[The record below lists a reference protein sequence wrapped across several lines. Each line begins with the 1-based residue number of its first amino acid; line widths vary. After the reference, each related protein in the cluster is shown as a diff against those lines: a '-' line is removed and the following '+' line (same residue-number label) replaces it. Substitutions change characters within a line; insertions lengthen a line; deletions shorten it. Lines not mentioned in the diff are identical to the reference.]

1 MKAIKSIESAFAAF
15 GLAHFI
21 YYAYVYAE
29 RPGAIEPRE
38 LLICGAV
45 AVAIVWIINKSAEW
59 QENHSAFP
67 KNWHDIICGMD
78 VDAMGEFLL
87 EWGLACIKG
96 EEPENVFEW
105 LEEEA
110 IWTDEE

>member
-29 RPGAIEPRE
+29 KPGAIEPRE

-59 QENHSAFP
+59 QENHSEIP
-67 KNWHDIICGMD
+67 ETRHEIIQQMD
-78 VDAMGEFLL
+78 VDTMGEFLM
-87 EWGLACIKG
+87 EWGLDCVKG

-105 LEEEA
+105 LEESAE
-110 IWTDEE
+110 DEKE

>member
-15 GLAHFI
+15 GIAHFI

-29 RPGAIEPRE
+29 RPEAIEPRE

-45 AVAIVWIINKSAEW
+45 AVVIVWIINKSAEW
-59 QENHSAFP
+59 QGKHSAFP
-67 KNWHDIICGMD
+67 NNWHDIICGMD

-105 LEEEA
+105 LEEEV
-110 IWTDEE
+110 DCDG